1 MHTQVEEEHMQDT
14 EAFLKNAQWGDKSET
29 LSGSGST
36 MANTVNV
43 RAALPRLTNEYLI
56 NSMFDAPCGDG
67 NWMSKTEL
75 GISYVGGDFV
85 DSFVSAAVSKGLN
98 AYHFDIRYDPLPPVD
113 LWFCRACW
121 YHLPLAHIQLCV
133 DNFLKSSIKYL
144 LTTSHT
150 ENGEMRDI
158 DSGQFR
164 RLQLDQHNYFGL
176 GEPIDRFVDVVHGP
190 KYGNMTEEMLLF
202 VNPNVK

>member
-1 MHTQVEEEHMQDT
+1 MHITYEVDNMQDA
-14 EAFLKNAQWGDKSET
+14 EAFLKNANWGDQSET

-43 RAALPRLTNEYLI
+43 RNRLPELITEYSI

-67 NWMSKTEL
+67 NWMSKIEL
-75 GISYVGGDFV
+75 SCSYVGGDFV
-85 DSFVSAAVSKGLN
+85 DKFVSSAKNKGLN
-98 AYHFDIRYDPLPPVD
+98 AYHFDIRYNPLPPVD

-121 YHLPLAHIQLCV
+121 YHLPFAHIQLCV
-133 DNFLKSSIKYL
+133 DNFHKSSIKYL
-144 LTTSHT
+144 LTTSHV

-158 DSGQFR
+158 EPGAFR

-176 GEPIDRFVDVVHGP
+176 GEPIDRVVDVEHGP